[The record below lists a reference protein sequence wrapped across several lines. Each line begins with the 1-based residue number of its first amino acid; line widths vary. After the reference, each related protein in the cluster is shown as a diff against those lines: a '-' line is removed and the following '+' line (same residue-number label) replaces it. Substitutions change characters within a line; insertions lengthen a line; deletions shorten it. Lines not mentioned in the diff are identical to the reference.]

1 MSDAKAVSTHALNCT
16 TPRPST
22 TGPKFFST
30 WRTEA
35 LASDTTG
42 RKWPSR
48 RITVGTCTANWRKL
62 PSTTP

>member
-1 MSDAKAVSTHALNCT
+1 MRDANAVSTHALNWT

-35 LASDTTG
+35 LASDSAG
-42 RKWPSR
+42 RKRPSR
-48 RITVGTCTANWRKL
+48 RSTVGTCTANWRKL